1 MVRHKAEMLG
11 GLALAAPRFFPSSKR
26 CACRGAV
33 NASLA
38 LGERSWAC
46 PSCGAVL
53 DRNCNAAENL
63 RLLGLA
69 AVADGPVPD
78 DLRAWERRITD
89 ARASVSEWRA
99 DREWSD
105 DGGQGG
111 LPPK

>member
-53 DRNCNAAENL
+53 DRDGNAAENL
-63 RLLGLA
+63 RRLGLA

-111 LPPK
+111 LAPK